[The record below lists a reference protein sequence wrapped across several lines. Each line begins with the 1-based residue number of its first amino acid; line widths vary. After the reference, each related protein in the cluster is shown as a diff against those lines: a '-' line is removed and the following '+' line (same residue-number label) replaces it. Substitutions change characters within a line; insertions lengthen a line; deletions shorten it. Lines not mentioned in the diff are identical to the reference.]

1 MSSSEK
7 QFDAASSKNV
17 ADVALAIATI
27 VHIIKEQPAFD
38 SALYDQRVQSIL
50 DQTERE
56 ISPILRAVLEISI
69 NLDNETPTTL

>member
-7 QFDAASSKNV
+7 QFDVVSSENV
-17 ADVALAIATI
+17 AEVALAIATI

-56 ISPILRAVLEISI
+56 ISPILRAVLEITI
-69 NLDNETPTTL
+69 NLNNETPTAL